1 MPIINYE
8 NQAWRVLILV
18 RKRGGK
24 SVADVDKVSSF
35 RNFFDGTVIWNDFL
49 RAASLLN
56 YLVR

>member
-1 MPIINYE
+1 MNYE
-8 NQAWRVLILV
+8 NQTWRVLILV

-24 SVADVDKVSSF
+24 SVADVDKVF